1 MIRAVV
7 TLLLVFFAVEPFNA
21 ALAQSPAGGTSLT
34 EIRSTREGIA
44 KATTLNPD
52 TKAFLL
58 KSYDQAIA
66 SLQDQQNLAEQNVAL
81 DKTIKQA
88 PERLADLAKIKERSP
103 PALSQEKLDSL
114 SVEQLESLQTKLGL
128 DLTKSQ
134 EALQSAQTRLARLL
148 GSTQSINSLLAIRK
162 AALEQ
167 IAQELAGLPES
178 SSDDRIAAH
187 RVALLARQ
195 SLYRTEIEYNS
206 KVLTNQSLLGNLAQ
220 AERDHANLEIAR
232 LQDEIAA
239 IKIATQIQREQKAR
253 QAREQADE
261 LQHTAIE
268 LPREIEQLAAL
279 NTKLRTELETALQS
293 EKSINH
299 ELSYVSR
306 ERQAIRD
313 DFERL
318 RQRVEIVGPNASISS
333 ALRNR
338 RSELPRLA
346 QFRQERVARG
356 TEIANAIHRQLEIDD
371 ALRVLTQKQ
380 EDLKSSIENRAQGLS
395 ASERNQMEDDARSI
409 ISAYRES
416 LNELQRT
423 WSRYVSQLVTLDLA
437 EHELVTVSRDYI
449 AYIDQQLFW
458 MPSTSAID
466 LVSIHASDWT
476 HWLTDAEAWS
486 RMERDWRDYMAQ
498 HPVKVTMGIVL
509 ILLLLLKRHSARVR
523 LEQSSEAVRHVR
535 TDSIGLTLG
544 GLLAHLVRVSPLPA
558 LMYLGAEVMR
568 DFPDP
573 VAESYAHSLTSAA
586 LLIFSMGMLR
596 DMAAAYGVGASH
608 FGWPKKVCE
617 VIRHELRWFI
627 PFGAIMSFVVAAY
640 ANSNPPIALQAI
652 GSACFVLLMLGWAYI
667 TVKVF
672 GARSALRTVLRE
684 DFTRSWA
691 NQLHFIWYPLML
703 LVPITLAVLSL
714 AGFNYAAVELEIRVQ
729 MTAWFLLSLLLLA
742 ESILRTLYIAA
753 RRMKLE
759 EALRRREIAQAQV
772 LAQRASDDDLD
783 SASSLMTPK
792 LPETNYDSLSE
803 QSKRLVHTGF
813 VFAVV
818 FGTWSI
824 WVDLLPSLGLLRP
837 AGATGV
843 AKGIY
848 DLMPV
853 TTMDILAGVF
863 IIVLTVLAARN
874 IPGLLEI
881 ILLQRLPLDAGAR
894 YAFTSLTQYGIAG
907 IGLFMAFSTMG
918 LQWDKLQWLIAA
930 LGVGLGF
937 GLQEIVANFVS
948 GIILLFE
955 RPIRVGDVVT
965 VDNTT
970 GVVTRIQIRATTI
983 TNYDRQELVV
993 PNKEFITGRLI
1004 NWTLSDKLNRVLL
1017 PVGLSYSGDADL
1029 AMKLMKEAAEE
1040 IPDILRDPGP
1050 VVSFESFGA
1059 DSLMLYLRAYL
1070 GTLDNR
1076 LSVITA
1082 LHKSI
1087 LLKFRKAGL
1096 EIAFPQRDVHL
1107 EIQHPLE
1114 VNLRQ
1119 TRPAGKDSQKAAPD
1133 PRTTFEVTPDQP

>member
-1 MIRAVV
+1 MIRTLF
-7 TLLLVFFAVEPFNA
+7 TLLLVLLVIEPLSAAFAQTRPN
-21 ALAQSPAGGTSLT
+21 GTPLT
-34 EIRSTREGIA
+34 EIRSTRDGIEKSTTIA
-44 KATTLNPD
+44 ADIKAS
-52 TKAFLL
+52 LL

-66 SLQDQQNLAEQNVAL
+66 NLQDQQSLAEQNVAL
-81 DKTIKQA
+81 DQMLKQA
-88 PERLADLAKIKERSP
+88 PQRVADLSRMKERSP
-103 PALSQEKLDSL
+103 APLSQQKLDAL
-114 SVEQLESLQTKLGL
+114 NIEQLEALQTELGL
-128 DLTKSQ
+128 SLTKSQ
-134 EALQSAQTRLARLL
+134 EALQTAQTRLSRLL
-148 GSTQSINSLLAIRK
+148 GSTQSINSLLATRK

-167 IAQELAGLPES
+167 IALELASLPES
-178 SSDDRIAAH
+178 SSDDRITAQ

-195 SLYRTEIEYNS
+195 SLYRTEIEYNT
-206 KVLTNQSLLGNLAQ
+206 KVLANQSLLGNLAQ
-220 AERDHANLEIAR
+220 AERDHANFEIAR
-232 LQDEIAA
+232 LQEDMASV
-239 IKIATQIQREQKAR
+239 KISIQLLREQRAR

-261 LQHTAIE
+261 LQQTAIE
-268 LPREIEQLAAL
+268 LPPEIEQLAAL

-293 EKSINH
+293 EKTINN
-299 ELSYVSR
+299 ELGYVSR
-306 ERQAIRD
+306 ERQAIRE
-313 DFERL
+313 DFERI
-318 RQRVEIVGPNASISS
+318 RQRVDIVGPSAAISS

-346 QFRQERVARG
+346 EFRQERVARG
-356 TEIANAIHRQLEIDD
+356 TGIANAIHRQLEIDD
-371 ALRVLTQKQ
+371 ALRVLAQKQ
-380 EDLKSSIENRAQGLS
+380 ESLNSSITARGQGLS
-395 ASERNQMEDDARSI
+395 PAERNQIEDSARGI

-423 WSRYVSQLVTLDLA
+423 WSRYVSQLVTLDIA
-437 EHELVTVSRDYI
+437 EQELVTVSRDYI

-466 LVSIHASDWT
+466 IVSGNASDWQ
-476 HWLTDAEAWS
+476 HWLTDADAWS
-486 RMERDWRDYMAQ
+486 QISSNWRQYIIEQ
-498 HPVKVTMGIVL
+498 PVRVALAALL
-509 ILLLLLKRHSARVR
+509 ILFLLFKRSSARVR
-523 LEQSSEAVRHVR
+523 LEQASEGVRHVL
-535 TDSIGLTLG
+535 TDSIRLTMI
-544 GLLAHLVRVSPLPA
+544 GLLAHLVRVSPLP
-558 LMYLGAEVMR
+558 LLLYLSAEVMR
-568 DFPDP
+568 EFPDP
-573 VAESYAHSLTSAA
+573 AAESYAHGLTSAA

-596 DMAAAYGVGASH
+596 DMAADHGVGASH
-608 FGWPKKVCE
+608 FGWPKKVCA
-617 VIRHELRWFI
+617 VIRRELRWFI
-627 PFGAIMSFVVAAY
+627 PFGAITSFVVAAY
-640 ANSNPPIALQAI
+640 ANSNPPITLQAV
-652 GSACFVLLMLGWAYI
+652 GSLCFILLMLGWVYI

-672 GARSALRTVLRE
+672 GPGSDLRAVLRE
-684 DFTRSWA
+684 DFPRSWA

-703 LVPITLAVLSL
+703 LGPAALAVLSI
-714 AGFNYAAVELEIRVQ
+714 AGFHYAAIQLEIRVQ
-729 MTAWFLLSLLLLA
+729 MTAWFLVGLLLLA

-753 RRMKLE
+753 RRLRLQ
-759 EALRRREIAQAQV
+759 EALRRREKAQAQA

-783 SASSLMTPK
+783 SASGLVTPK

-837 AGATGV
+837 AEATGLARGV
-843 AKGIY
+843 S
-848 DLMPV
+848 DFMPV
-853 TTMDILAGVF
+853 TTMDILGGVF

-874 IPGLLEI
+874 IPGILEI
-881 ILLQRLPLDAGAR
+881 TLLQRLPLDAGAR
-894 YAFTSLTQYGIAG
+894 YAFTSLTQYSIAG
-907 IGLFMAFSTMG
+907 VGLFMAFSTMG

-965 VDNTT
+965 VDKTT

-1004 NWTLSDKLNRVLL
+1004 NWTLSDKLNRILL
-1017 PVGLSYSGDADL
+1017 PVGLSYNGDAEL

-1040 IPDILRDPGP
+1040 IPDVLRDPGP

-1059 DSLMLYLRAYL
+1059 DGLMLYLRAYL
-1070 GTLDNR
+1070 ATLDNR

-1087 LLKFRKAGL
+1087 LEKFRKAGL
-1096 EIAFPQRDVHL
+1096 EIAFPQRDLHVDVRS
-1107 EIQHPLE
+1107 PLE

-1119 TRPAGKDSQKAAPD
+1119 IRPEGKDTQETVPT
-1133 PRTTFEVTPDQP
+1133 PRITPRPEPDQP